1 LVLALGSTLFSL
13 LDFIEKSK
21 ELRYVGRTSQFA
33 LAGAMLA
40 LLDAGFE
47 LETTHE
53 RKGQTNYHV
62 KGVDERRIGAIIGA
76 GGENMDLCEQYHKK
90 FLEYRGPK
98 RISPFALP
106 YVIVSSVPAL
116 VAGKFGIKGKSLAVS
131 SACAS
136 STHAIME
143 AYLEISAGRA
153 DVMVTG
159 GADACITPYVFAGFD
174 ALGAMS
180 KRNDEPAK
188 ASRPFDRDRDGFVMG
203 EGAGI
208 VVIEE
213 LNHALNRGA
222 HIYCE
227 ITGMGATSDAY
238 HIAAPHEGGESLAKA
253 IKDAMDMAGM
263 GPGEVDY
270 INAHGTSTPAN
281 DSVESL
287 AIKMVLG
294 KQAYKVPVSSTK
306 SMIGHLIGGA
316 GGIELIATALTIER
330 GMIHPTINLE
340 NPGEGCDLDYV
351 PQKAIQRPVANALT
365 INAGFGGFNAVLAL
379 KRYDG

>member
-1 LVLALGSTLFSL
+1 
-13 LDFIEKSK
+13 
-21 ELRYVGRTSQFA
+21 
-33 LAGAMLA
+33 
-40 LLDAGFE
+40 
-47 LETTHE
+47 
-53 RKGQTNYHV
+53 
-62 KGVDERRIGAIIGA
+62 
-76 GGENMDLCEQYHKK
+76 MDLCEQYHKK

-159 GADACITPYVFAGFD
+159 GADACMTPYVFAGFD

-238 HIAAPHEGGESLAKA
+238 HIAAPHEGGESLARA